1 MAVNYKNT
9 EWQGKKVIIGETEL
23 DPANPINLLIG
34 FHGADSTPE
43 NMLVHGNRLQLKN
56 SVLVYPE
63 GPVDAGEGLWSWWQ
77 DGPKQKQAVQEFIQY
92 TTQMVDEAHR
102 HFSEK
107 LPRAAFRTCLWGFSQ
122 GGAASLVYTLFGAHP
137 LHRVASIC
145 GFLPELP
152 DDAVLQ
158 RSVVNILGIFG
169 ANDEVVPSFLAD
181 YALDEM
187 KAKGHQLTVKETRQG
202 HEINQENLRDVTD
215 FFNRHTAAPD
225 VNGQ

>member
-23 DPANPINLLIG
+23 DKAKPINLLIG

-43 NMLVHGNRLQLKN
+43 NMLIHGNRLQLKN
-56 SVLVYPE
+56 ALLVYPE
-63 GPVDAGEGLWSWWQ
+63 GPVDAGEGLWSWWK
-77 DGPKQKQAVQEFIQY
+77 DGPQQKKTVTEFIKYASQ
-92 TTQMVDEAHR
+92 TVDEAHR

-107 LPRAAFRTCLWGFSQ
+107 IPGSSLRICLWGFSQ
-122 GGAASLVYTLFGAHP
+122 GGAASLVYTLFGSHS

-145 GFLPELP
+145 GFLPEIP
-152 DDAVLQ
+152 DDAPSQ
-158 RSVVNILGIFG
+158 RAAVNILGIFG

-187 KAKGHQLTVKETRQG
+187 KAKGHQLTAKETRQG
-202 HEINQENLRDVTD
+202 HEISKDNLQDLTD
-215 FFNRHTAAPD
+215 FFNS
-225 VNGQ
+225 